1 MEIIVLSGGL
11 GNQMFEY
18 AFYVS
23 KQAAVN
29 KKLYLS
35 DYSIRREA
43 THNGLELERLFG
55 ISLGERNRY
64 YEFLV
69 RVVRK
74 LLLFKDRGM
83 IKYAART
90 FLSLLRLLG
99 VKIVQEQQSGMFDK
113 AYLEEQSGLTLTFG
127 FWQSE
132 KYFYNVKDLILRQYQ
147 VNLEISKLTA
157 DLSVQIQ
164 KTDSVSIHIRR
175 GDYLSDK
182 YKHLYG
188 NICTIDYYKQAIA
201 MLGKKVPEA
210 TFFVFSDD
218 MKWVKEH
225 LDIPSPVYV
234 DWNKGIDSWQDMYLM
249 SCCKHNIIA
258 NSTFSWWGAWLN
270 PNKKKVV
277 IAPSLFLNTETT
289 PDLIP
294 DSWIKI

>member
-90 FLSLLRLLG
+90 FLSLLRLEG
-99 VKIVQEQQSGMFDK
+99 VKIVQEQQAGVFYK
-113 AYLEEQSGLTLTFG
+113 AYL
-127 FWQSE
+127 
-132 KYFYNVKDLILRQYQ
+132 
-147 VNLEISKLTA
+147 
-157 DLSVQIQ
+157 
-164 KTDSVSIHIRR
+164 
-175 GDYLSDK
+175 
-182 YKHLYG
+182 
-188 NICTIDYYKQAIA
+188 
-201 MLGKKVPEA
+201 
-210 TFFVFSDD
+210 
-218 MKWVKEH
+218 
-225 LDIPSPVYV
+225 
-234 DWNKGIDSWQDMYLM
+234 
-249 SCCKHNIIA
+249 
-258 NSTFSWWGAWLN
+258 
-270 PNKKKVV
+270 
-277 IAPSLFLNTETT
+277 
-289 PDLIP
+289 
-294 DSWIKI
+294 